1 MAVTR
6 QELETLTVSSAATQW
21 VEIVKRP
28 APQKGNRQGVFLPVE
43 QVLAYAAMFVVD
55 PASQGGGDW
64 TRYHPLLQLIGKAVR
79 RSPGSVSNKGLNLR
93 GTRAR
98 GQRHEQEIYA
108 ALGRNELP
116 FLELYR
122 TVFEGARVAGVDE
135 SALPDFLGI
144 AHGAARRGD
153 LFVGEEELYGE
164 DLEREAALLVD
175 YDGTQDPETI
185 GVALAE
191 IRVGQARFA
200 RQVLENY
207 QQRCGFCGLDGRPL
221 SGHRL
226 TVASHVKPW
235 RSSTPRQRL
244 DPRNGVA
251 ACPTHDAAFDTG
263 LMTIRADGR
272 IAHAG
277 KLSAATS
284 GDPIAATAFTVREHL
299 LVPEGSRPPRTQYL
313 EWHHQHIWVNH
324 ELESTQVEAEE
335 PGI

>member
-6 QELETLTVSSAATQW
+6 QELESLTVSAATGQW
-21 VEIVKRP
+21 MEILSRP
-28 APQKGNRQGVFLPVE
+28 APQKGQRQGLFLAVE

-55 PASQGGGDW
+55 PASQGGSDW
-64 TRYHPLLQLIGKAVR
+64 TRYHPLLQVIGKAVR
-79 RSPGSVSNKGLNLR
+79 RSPGSLSNKGLNLR
-93 GTRAR
+93 GTRANS
-98 GQRHEQEIYA
+98 QQHEQEIYA
-108 ALGRNELP
+108 ALGRNDLP
-116 FLELYR
+116 FIELYQ
-122 TVFEGARVAGVDE
+122 TVLEASRAAGVDE
-135 SALPDFLGI
+135 MTLPDFLGI
-144 AHGAARRGD
+144 AHGDARRTD

-164 DLEREAALLVD
+164 DLEREAALLID
-175 YDGTQDPETI
+175 YDGTQEPETI
-185 GVALAE
+185 GIALAE

-200 RQVLENY
+200 RQVLANY

-244 DPRNGVA
+244 DPLNGVA

-263 LMTIRADGR
+263 LMTIRSDGR

-284 GDPIAATAFTVREHL
+284 GDPAAATAFAVREHL
-299 LVPEGSRPPRTQYL
+299 FLPQGATPPRPEYL

-324 ELESTQVEAEE
+324 ELEPPQAG
-335 PGI
+335 PGS